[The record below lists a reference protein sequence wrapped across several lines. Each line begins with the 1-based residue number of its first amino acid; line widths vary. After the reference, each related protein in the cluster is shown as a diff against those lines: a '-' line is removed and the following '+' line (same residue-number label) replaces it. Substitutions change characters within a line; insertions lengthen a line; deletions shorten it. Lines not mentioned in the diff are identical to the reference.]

1 MERRIMGMATKH
13 KQMLST
19 SIQYYLAS
27 CPENEDT
34 LEGIHAWWTQWSSLQ
49 EPQAATL
56 AALEDMEAEGF
67 VERASV
73 SGRVIWRRLG
83 W

>member
-1 MERRIMGMATKH
+1 MSTATNH

-19 SIQYYLAS
+19 AIQYYLAS
-27 CPENEDT
+27 RPESADT

-56 AALEDMEAEGF
+56 AALEDMEAHGF
-67 VERASV
+67 VERAR
-73 SGRVIWRRLG
+73 SGGREIWRRQG
-83 W
+83 WG